1 MFGFIEIRIWRDDV
15 HMLTVKKKENEV
27 NDFVLGFLSSFNDNA
42 TYEVICSDAQ
52 GYCVMDLY
60 GSIDRIRKCITN
72 DKPFNI

>member
-1 MFGFIEIRIWRDDV
+1 MFGLVKISIWRDDV

-27 NDFVLGFLSSFNDNA
+27 NDFVLGFLASFNDNS
-42 TYEVICSDAQ
+42 TYEIIGGDAE
-52 GYCVMDLY
+52 GYAVMDLY